1 VEALAM
7 SDQLSRGA
15 SSLAT
20 PDTDNP
26 GVASADVVV
35 RVHDVER
42 VYKTGSDSVYALR
55 GVNLDVPRGRM
66 VALMGRSGSG
76 KTTLLNIIG
85 GLDIPDGGEIYVE
98 GRNLKSLPDNELTEL
113 RRMRIGFVFQS
124 FALLPVLSAFENVE
138 LPMHIAGMSRRDR
151 QTRAKELLEL
161 VGLSKRMHHRPYELS
176 GGEQQRVGIARA
188 LANRPALIIA
198 DEPTGE
204 LDSVTGLQIL
214 KLFLR
219 IVTDEG
225 VTVVLATHDATAA
238 EVATDTY
245 DLVDGLLS
253 KRVSAS

>member
-1 VEALAM
+1 M
-7 SDQLSRGA
+7 SEQLLQGIVQTAVTSVA
-15 SSLAT
+15 A
-20 PDTDNP
+20 PDEP
-26 GVASADVVV
+26 VV
-35 RVHDVER
+35 RVANVER
-42 VYKTGSDSVYALR
+42 IYKTGSDRVHALK
-55 GVNLDVPRGRM
+55 GVSLDVPKGRM

-85 GLDIPDGGEIYVE
+85 GLDLPDGGDICLE
-98 GRNLKSLPDNELTEL
+98 GRNLKSMSDDELTKL

-138 LPMHIAGMSRRDR
+138 LPMHIAGIGRRER
-151 QTRAKELLEL
+151 QKRAKELLDL
-161 VGLSKRMHHRPYELS
+161 VGLTKRMNHRPYELS

-188 LANRPALIIA
+188 LANNPALIIA

-219 IVTDEG
+219 IATTGG

-245 DLVDGLLS
+245 DLVDGVLS
-253 KRVSAS
+253 KRVAATAQ